1 MNGRGRQAYRRAMK
15 KTVIST
21 PNAPRPLGPYSQGIV
36 ANGFLYV
43 AGQVPIDPATNRMI
57 EGPVAEQTARVLDN
71 VTAILEAAGVT
82 RADVVQAR
90 VFLRRI
96 ADFSEMNAVY
106 AKYFADEPP
115 ARTTIEAGLRAG
127 VDVEIDV
134 VAVVG

>member
-1 MNGRGRQAYRRAMK
+1 MK

-43 AGQVPIDPATNRMI
+43 AGQVPIDPATNTMI

>member
-1 MNGRGRQAYRRAMK
+1 MK
-15 KTVIST
+15 KVIST

-43 AGQVPIDPATNRMI
+43 AGQVPIDPATGTLV
-57 EGPVAEQTARVLDN
+57 EGSITEQTTRVLDN

-90 VFLRRI
+90 VYLRSI
-96 ADFSEMNAVY
+96 ADFPEMNAVY
-106 AKYFADEPP
+106 ATYFADEPP

-127 VDVEIDV
+127 VNVEIDV
-134 VAVVG
+134 VAVAG

>member
-1 MNGRGRQAYRRAMK
+1 MHRRAATTYRRGMK
-15 KTVIST
+15 KVIST

-43 AGQVPIDPATNRMI
+43 AGQVPIDPATSALV
-57 EGPVAEQTARVLDN
+57 EGSVAEQTTRVLDN

-96 ADFSEMNAVY
+96 ADFQEMNAVY
-106 AKYFADEPP
+106 AKYFAEEPP

>member
-1 MNGRGRQAYRRAMK
+1 MHRRARAAYRRGMK
-15 KTVIST
+15 KKVIST

-43 AGQVPIDPATNRMI
+43 AGQVPIDPATNALV
-57 EGPVAEQTARVLDN
+57 EGSVAEQTTRVLDN

-96 ADFSEMNAVY
+96 ADFPEMNAVY
-106 AKYFADEPP
+106 ATYFADEPP
-115 ARTTIEAGLRAG
+115 ARTTVEAGLRAG